1 MPSFIEKQHLRT
13 VEYDHS
19 GKSTI
24 TLYCTKDENRIELLI
39 ALPLFVVASI
49 EIAIPALAG
58 LEPAGIRFDT
68 RRRHT
73 MEIQLETFAQSLLGS
88 D

>member
-58 LEPAGIRFDT
+58 LEPTGNTFRHAKASYYGNTT
-68 RRRHT
+68 RNVRSV
-73 MEIQLETFAQSLLGS
+73 ASW
-88 D
+88 